1 MLADLR
7 IAVVP
12 YSRRADAMEQ
22 ATTNYLSTLELGE
35 LQQHDNM
42 AVWPYGFH
50 LPHAVEI
57 GVDRM
62 YGAVMGRE

>member
-1 MLADLR
+1 
-7 IAVVP
+7 
-12 YSRRADAMEQ
+12 MEQ